1 MLKSINNRLAKS
13 VVNLAHQ
20 SGETIP
26 QLFRGVEQSD
36 EEYFAYLE
44 SRTQQFLH
52 QIENDYSSNQSNV
65 DQKLCSWSYGDSFS
79 INGKHFS
86 CLHNFTE
93 LADGEYECVYEIY
106 AKYNEPF
113 LLELPNLVVKNNH
126 LNVRD
131 IFNLVLT
138 INKAEAENG
147 DFVHPYFEGIEY
159 NEPTQT
165 CVIELGS

>member
-26 QLFRGVEQSD
+26 QLFRGAGQSD

-65 DQKLCSWSYGDSFS
+65 DQKLCSWSYGDSFNL
-79 INGKHFS
+79 NGMHFS

-147 DFVHPYFEGIEY
+147 DIVHPYFEGIEY

>member
-13 VVNLAHQ
+13 VVNLASQ
-20 SGETIP
+20 CGEKIP

-79 INGKHFS
+79 LNGKHFS

-93 LADGEYECVYEIY
+93 LEDGEYECGYEIY
-106 AKYNEPF
+106 TQQGKPF
-113 LLELPNLVVKNNH
+113 LLELPNLVVKDSH
-126 LNVRD
+126 LDVRG
-131 IFNLVLT
+131 IFDAVMLA
-138 INKAEAENG
+138 NKAEADNG
-147 DFVHPYFEGIEY
+147 DYIHSCFEGIEY
-159 NEPTQT
+159 HNPTKT
-165 CVIELGS
+165 CIIECGS